1 MEKIWKENQSEINAP
16 SSALTKKIKVALDG
30 VEDKDGDSIVSDTA
44 AYHEKH
50 SELRRVLEPQ
60 CMDHKSNKVFGRW
73 ADHHDDDDEGGGGG
87 GTDLLF
93 LGRNRPK
100 RPNTHS
106 TTQPNS
112 QALPSYLFI
121 LKKPCPPTHSLPFV
135 SESSP
140 ALKEE

>member
-1 MEKIWKENQSEINAP
+1 MA
-16 SSALTKKIKVALDG
+16 
-30 VEDKDGDSIVSDTA
+30 IVSFRTRLLTM
-44 AYHEKH
+44 KNIV
-50 SELRRVLEPQ
+50 RRVLEPQ